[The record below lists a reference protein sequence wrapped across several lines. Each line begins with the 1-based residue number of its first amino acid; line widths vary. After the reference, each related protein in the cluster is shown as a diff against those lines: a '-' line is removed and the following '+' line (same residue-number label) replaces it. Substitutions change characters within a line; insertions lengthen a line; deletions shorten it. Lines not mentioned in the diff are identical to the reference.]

1 MEYIQDFKW
10 KKGIQVKEL
19 VNSFRNLGY
28 QSIELKKASDVI
40 VKMKKDNA
48 KIFLTF
54 TSNMVT
60 SGLRGFFAQ
69 IIKLG
74 MADIIVTT
82 VGGIEEDIMKA
93 SGERFSIGRFE
104 DDDVELHEQGINRIG
119 NILLKNESYMHLEDL
134 MVGILDK
141 VYKKQKRW
149 AVSDF
154 LKEIGLMLN
163 DKDSILYQAAS
174 HNVPIFC
181 PAITDGGFG
190 FHLYLFQQKHNDF
203 IVDVVKDFGN
213 ILFATSYDEK
223 KAVIALGGSI
233 SKHHAILSTL
243 LNGGAN
249 YAVYMTTAHKTSGS
263 MSGATTSEAKSWGKV
278 KCESDAATVIGD
290 VTITFPLAMISALEQ
305 LDDEELLKPK
315 IKEDKMPKVKKDKE
329 PKPREDKK
337 PEVKDDKKTQGTTG
351 KKIKNPFRRE

>member
-1 MEYIQDFKW
+1 MHVKDLIW
-10 KKGIQVKEL
+10 KKGMNVKDL
-19 VNSFRNLGY
+19 VSSYQSLGF

-74 MADIIVTT
+74 MADVIVTT

-93 SGERFSIGRFE
+93 SGERFSIGSFAS
-104 DDDVELHEQGINRIG
+104 DDVELHEKGINRIG
-119 NILLKNESYMHLEDL
+119 NIFVNNESYMHFED
-134 MVGILDK
+134 MMQETLDK
-141 VYKKQKRW
+141 LYQKQKRW
-149 AVSDF
+149 AVSDL
-154 LKEIGLMLN
+154 LKEIGLILN
-163 DKDSILYQAAS
+163 DESSILYQAAKN
-174 HNVPIFC
+174 NVPIFC
-181 PAITDGGFG
+181 PAVTDGAFG
-190 FHLYLFQQKHNDF
+190 FHLYLFQQKHKDF

-213 ILFATSYDEK
+213 ILFITSHDEK
-223 KAVIALGGSI
+223 KGIIALGGSI

-263 MSGATTSEAKSWGKV
+263 MSGATTEEAKSWGKV
-278 KCESDAATVIGD
+278 KDESDVATVIGD
-290 VTITFPLAMISALEQ
+290 VTITFPLAMINAMET
-305 LDDEELLKPK
+305 LDDESLLNPK
-315 IKEDKMPKVKKDKE
+315 QREKTGEKQITEEMKKDAKS
-329 PKPREDKK
+329 
-337 PEVKDDKKTQGTTG
+337 
-351 KKIKNPFRRE
+351 